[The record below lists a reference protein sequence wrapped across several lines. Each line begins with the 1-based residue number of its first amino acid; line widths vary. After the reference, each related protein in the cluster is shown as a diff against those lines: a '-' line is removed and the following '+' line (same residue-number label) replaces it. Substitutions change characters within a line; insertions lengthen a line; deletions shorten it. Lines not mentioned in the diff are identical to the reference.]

1 MDGGKDG
8 EIVSNQNTMTLPD
21 CKKLYLA
28 TLAELGEPDNGLLA
42 DQDDDWWEDVRK
54 SCEAVLAAPNAEAA
68 RKVIIWWYEAEIDYL
83 ANRNAREF
91 AHTFRA
97 LARGRKPLLRL
108 DKPQHELET
117 GYRRY
122 EAIRKL
128 HAHAFAALCEANRR
142 GRNFDAMVDRLVAG
156 ETWEEVTK

>member
-1 MDGGKDG
+1 
-8 EIVSNQNTMTLPD
+8 MTLTD

-28 TLAELGEPDNGLLA
+28 TLAELGEPDNGMLA
-42 DQDDDWWEDVRK
+42 DQDDAWWEDVRRA
-54 SCEAVLAAPNAEAA
+54 CEAVLAAPDDESA
-68 RKVIIWWYEAEIDYL
+68 RKVIIWWYESESDDL

-97 LARGRKPLLRL
+97 FASGRKPLPRL
-108 DKPQHELET
+108 DMPQHEIET
-117 GYRRY
+117 GFRRY

-142 GRNFDAMVDRLVAG
+142 GRNFDAMVDRIVAG
-156 ETWEEVTK
+156 ETWEEVTQ